1 MENFQKVIGLAFPEL
16 VGSRYTLLTSGWDC
30 VAVDVDDRWIFK
42 FPRHLS
48 AEKGLRIEVSLLEV
62 LRPVLTLPVPAPVLH
77 PGPPIFSRHL
87 KLKGDHLLAEQYEAL
102 PDRDR
107 QRLAGDLALFYAE
120 LHGIDAA
127 AVHGAGA
134 RPIKP
139 WLSPDEILRKIW
151 PVLPFDLKGYAERTI
166 SDWRNLPPDLHGE
179 TYGFFDGHGWNM
191 AFDHANNR
199 LNGLYD
205 FADSGFGSLHQEFIY
220 SNWIAPD
227 LTARIVA
234 EYEIRTGRSL
244 DRTRIHLLS
253 GVLRLSELAE
263 YADDPHHA
271 PAMTN
276 NVRSWAG

>member
-1 MENFQKVIGLAFPEL
+1 MENFQKVIGLAFPEFA
-16 VGSRYTLLTSGWDC
+16 GSRYTLLTTGWDC

-48 AEKGLRIEVSLLEV
+48 AEQALRTEVSLLEV
-62 LRPVLTLPVPAPVLH
+62 LRPFLTLPVPAPELH
-77 PGPPIFSRHL
+77 PGHPIFSRHL

-102 PDRDR
+102 PDGDR
-107 QRLAGDLALFYAE
+107 QRLAEDLALFYAE

-139 WLSPDEILRKIW
+139 WLSPEEI
-151 PVLPFDLKGYAERTI
+151 
-166 SDWRNLPPDLHGE
+166 
-179 TYGFFDGHGWNM
+179 
-191 AFDHANNR
+191 
-199 LNGLYD
+199 
-205 FADSGFGSLHQEFIY
+205 ADSGFGSLHQEFIY

-227 LTARIVA
+227 LTARIVT